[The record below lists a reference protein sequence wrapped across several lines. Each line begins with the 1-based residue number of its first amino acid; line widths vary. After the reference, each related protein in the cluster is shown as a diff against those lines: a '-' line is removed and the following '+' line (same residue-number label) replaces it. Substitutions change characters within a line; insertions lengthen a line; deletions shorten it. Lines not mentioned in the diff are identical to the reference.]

1 MATFDQWRT
10 LANCHVV
17 WRVTDDQAE
26 RAVFLDKIAAKCCD
40 LERKGE
46 VASIWHA
53 VALVTGRPCNC
64 VQCAKKE
71 AV

>member
-1 MATFDQWRT
+1 MAQSFDYWRN
-10 LANCHVV
+10 LANCNLL

-26 RAVFLDKIAAKCCD
+26 RAVLLDKIAAKCGE

-53 VALVTGRPCNC
+53 ISLVAGRPCNC
-64 VQCAKKE
+64 AQCRKD
-71 AV
+71 